1 MRWFVLQGYNLFYFK
16 TRGVCWFWSGAH
28 RTHTDPR
35 QADKPLGAINIV
47 GCRTADA
54 PRELVGRDFCFELE
68 SGGDGKVFY
77 IACKVRRVLLR

>member
-1 MRWFVLQGYNLFYFK
+1 MLPSPC
-16 TRGVCWFWSGAH
+16 RGVWEFAD
-28 RTHTDPR
+28 RR

-77 IACKVRRVLLR
+77 IACKVFHPPYWPVQRLKPRLTPLGRARA